1 MRKIGIVP
9 LYDTARSSLWM
20 LPGYMDGISQAGG
33 LPVMLP
39 LTDDAAQLRALAD
52 DCDGFLFP
60 GGQDVDPALYGA
72 AASPHCGETCPPRD
86 AMETALLREI
96 LHRDKPLLGI
106 CRGIQLLN
114 AALGG
119 TLYQD
124 LPTEHPSRTTHHMTP
139 PYDRAV
145 HTVTVTAGSPL
156 AALLGDS
163 GFGGQQLSPSG
174 RSDAVAPA
182 AADGGVGGRAGGG
195 GIRARVPV
203 CVGGAVAPG
212 AVVPR
217 GCVQPGDFWGAGAGV
232 RRACKR
238 HYLIFPR
245 DYPKS
250 GQIGG
255 FVGLRL
261 QIQGV
266 RSFLHAPERIP
277 VVNLVFHPHS
287 E

>member
-39 LTDDAAQLRALAD
+39 LTDAPAQLRALAD

-60 GGQDVDPALYGA
+60 GGQDVDPTLYGA

-96 LHRDKPLLGI
+96 LRRDKPLLGI

-163 GFGGQQLSPSG
+163 GFGVNSYHHQAIRTLSP
-174 RSDAVAPA
+174 RLLPMAVSEDGLVEAVFAPA
-182 AADGGVGGRAGGG
+182 YRFVWAVQWHPELSFRVDARSRAIFGALVRACGGRANA
-195 GIRARVPV
+195 I
-203 CVGGAVAPG
+203 
-212 AVVPR
+212 
-217 GCVQPGDFWGAGAGV
+217 
-232 RRACKR
+232 
-238 HYLIFPR
+238 I
-245 DYPKS
+245 
-250 GQIGG
+250 
-255 FVGLRL
+255 
-261 QIQGV
+261 
-266 RSFLHAPERIP
+266 
-277 VVNLVFHPHS
+277 
-287 E
+287 